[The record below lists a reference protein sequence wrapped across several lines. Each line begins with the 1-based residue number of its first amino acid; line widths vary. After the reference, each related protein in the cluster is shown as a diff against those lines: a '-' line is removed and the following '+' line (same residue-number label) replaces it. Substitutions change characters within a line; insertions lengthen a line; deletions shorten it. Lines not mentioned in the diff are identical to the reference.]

1 MKLLRRIIICAFAY
15 FATVAVLGGN
25 YAARAPVGMVVNGLL
40 FAGLYWAFDSGF
52 RAVTNAYVRGLLKA
66 LSALL
71 VFALFCSIAGV
82 LVTYLLWRDE

>member
-1 MKLLRRIIICAFAY
+1 
-15 FATVAVLGGN
+15 
-25 YAARAPVGMVVNGLL
+25 MVVNGLL